1 MPIGAS
7 KLARLENPPDA
18 ALPGSKNPDRPADR
32 RLLVLRT
39 VFICALVLI
48 TLRVS
53 MPQNETIWTA
63 YDTPLDLVRLV
74 LGFAVC
80 IWLVIQ
86 LFKGPK
92 DADGYRTWLYLGL
105 VAVPFALICLI
116 RRLVTAPTAR

>member
-7 KLARLENPPDA
+7 KLARLENPPDT
-18 ALPGSKNPDRPADR
+18 ALPGSKIPTGL
-32 RLLVLRT
+32 RLAATLLRT
-39 VFICALVLI
+39 VFICALVLV

-53 MPQNETIWTA
+53 MRQNETIWTA
-63 YDTPLDLVRLV
+63 YDTPGDLVRLV

-86 LFKGPK
+86 RFNGPK

-105 VAVPFALICLI
+105 VAAPFALICLI
-116 RRLVTAPTAR
+116 AVW